1 MIKFIEVSAS
11 AILWIT
17 AAVSFLPMPEAKA
30 NNQLTS
36 LESIGSSTPE
46 MIAKTTLF
54 WAGGELK
61 KGIASKSH

>member
-11 AILWIT
+11 AILWIA

-36 LESIGSSTPE
+36 LESIGNSTSE
-46 MIAKTTLF
+46 MIAETNLF
-54 WAGGELK
+54 
-61 KGIASKSH
+61 